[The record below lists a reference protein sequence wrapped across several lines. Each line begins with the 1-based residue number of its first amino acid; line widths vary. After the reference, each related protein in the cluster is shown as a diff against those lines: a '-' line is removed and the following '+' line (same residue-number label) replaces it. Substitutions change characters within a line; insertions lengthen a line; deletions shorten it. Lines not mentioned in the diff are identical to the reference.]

1 MKAAQQQASQAS
13 QASQPSQAPQA
24 PQAEQAEQGPQAKQ
38 AGASRGRRAG
48 LAAAA
53 ALAAGLSFAVTAT
66 APAGSATAASAAGQ
80 AVNPGAGGTC
90 AEVHGKIDRLEG
102 RITPNNCAFLKRQIA
117 FGEAP
122 TGTPPAPRDLTH
134 PRVQAYLDIF
144 ADDAT
149 LWEAGGAPQRGRT
162 VIGNSIT
169 NSLRLAPELR
179 YRGTDVVADGAV
191 VMFGQRNEITVAG
204 RTVSYPQIARNVLS
218 DDGKTMQAR
227 RYYDRHELFKP
238 IAPELRP
245 LFDGIADAPGG
256 GQGGQDGQGNRGGRA
271 PERFRAEE
279 VTARLAAWNSGDVSA
294 LTGRMAGARLAG
306 PGLGQPLATDA
317 AKTAYLKRFFEKAD
331 VELKA
336 GQIAFGATTT
346 YVEWHGTVTVTVTD
360 GTGEEAKE
368 RKDIPFGI
376 VERFGPGGEWELS
389 FDTLPLIADNNT
401 IGSLYQRLAAAGK

>member
-1 MKAAQQQASQAS
+1 MKAAQQR
-13 QASQPSQAPQA
+13 APQA
-24 PQAEQAEQGPQAKQ
+24 GQGPQA
-38 AGASRGRRAG
+38 GARGRRAG

-53 ALAAGLSFAVTAT
+53 ALAAGLSFTVTAT

-80 AVNPGAGGTC
+80 AVNPGTGGTC
-90 AEVHGKIDRLEG
+90 AEVRGKIDRLEG
-102 RITPNNCAFLKRQIA
+102 RITPNDCAFLKRQIA

-122 TGTPPAPRDLTH
+122 TGTPPAPGDLTH

-149 LWEAGGAPQRGRT
+149 LWEAGGPPQRGRT

-256 GQGGQDGQGNRGGRA
+256 GQGGQGNRGGRA

-294 LTGRMAGARLAG
+294 LTGRMAGAGLTG
-306 PGLGQPLATDA
+306 PGLERPLATEA

-331 VELKA
+331 VELQA

-360 GTGEEAKE
+360 ANGGQ
-368 RKDIPFGI
+368 RKDVPFGI